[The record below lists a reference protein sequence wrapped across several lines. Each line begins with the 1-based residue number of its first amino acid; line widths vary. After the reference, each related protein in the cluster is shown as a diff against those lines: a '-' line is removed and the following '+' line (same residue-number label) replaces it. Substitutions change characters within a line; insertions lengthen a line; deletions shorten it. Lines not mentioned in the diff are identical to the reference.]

1 MTTKKEKTMQDIHD
15 ELVECMVGRGLYE
28 ETLEPM
34 LWDLAALKVR
44 FSQVNAAMAESLEIN
59 NKSREGKDRI
69 KVSPAASLLVPIAE
83 EIRKYMRD
91 LGLAVAKPAGF
102 VATEKDPR
110 SPAGDKLMSMM
121 AVIGGKKKREFKMGK
136 KEKTPPKDNAREADR

>member
-1 MTTKKEKTMQDIHD
+1 MTTKKKKTMQEIHD
-15 ELVECMVGRGLYE
+15 DLVECMVGRGLYE
-28 ETLEPM
+28 EALEPM
-34 LWDLAALKVR
+34 IWDLAALKER
-44 FSQVNAAMAESLEIN
+44 FAQVNEAMSEGMEIN

-121 AVIGGKKKREFKMGK
+121 AVIGGKKKKEFKMTK
-136 KEKTPPKDNAREADR
+136 KAKKAE

>member
-1 MTTKKEKTMQDIHD
+1 MTTKKKKTMQDIHD

-34 LWDLAALKVR
+34 IWDLTALKER
-44 FSQVNAAMAESLEIN
+44 FAQVNEAMSEGLEIN

-102 VATEKDPR
+102 VGTEKDPR

-121 AVIGGKKKREFKMGK
+121 AVIGGKKKKEFKMTK
-136 KEKTPPKDNAREADR
+136 KAKKAE